1 VKRSK
6 ELLVGTVILVGLSV
20 VVFGTLWLQGSSFG
34 RPQTEVHA
42 LVRDVGQLAPG
53 NAVKFRGVSIGKIGL
68 ITVEPNNDAVRLQLL
83 LDGDVRLADDVRVVI
98 APESMFGDWQAE
110 LVTASQFPNF
120 DFFVVPEGRVQD
132 GIRVLGGYALPDLSR
147 LTAVADEVADNLS
160 SLTDRFDRAFSDETA
175 GQLAQAIQNME
186 QLTATLNR
194 VAEEQGAQFGEITDQ
209 VRVAAEDISTALA
222 SVRGSMARVDT
233 MIQSGDIDT
242 ILANTRVITG
252 NLVGVSSDAASATA
266 SLDATLSRADSAMA
280 RLDRITATI
289 ESGQGSIGRLLYDA
303 TAAHEIETILQQM
316 NLLLE
321 DFRAN
326 PRKYVRLSIF

>member
-1 VKRSK
+1 MKRGK
-6 ELLVGTVILVGLSV
+6 ELLVGTVIVVGMSV
-20 VVFGTLWLQGSSFG
+20 VVLGTLWLQGSSFG

-42 LVRDVGQLAPG
+42 LVRNVGQLAPG
-53 NAVKFRGVSIGKIGL
+53 NAVKFRGVTIGRVGL
-68 ITVEPNNDAVRLQLL
+68 ITVEPDNDAVRLQLL
-83 LDGDVRLADDVRVVI
+83 LDGQVRLADDVRVVI
-98 APESMFGDWQAE
+98 APESLFGDWQVE
-110 LVTASQFPNF
+110 IVTAAQFPAF
-120 DFFVVPEGRVQD
+120 DFYTVPEGRVQD

-147 LTAVADEVADNLS
+147 LTAVADEVADNLA

-194 VAEEQGAQFGEITDQ
+194 VVEEQGAEFRKITAQ
-209 VRVAAEDISTALA
+209 VSTSAQDISLALA
-222 SVRGSMARVDT
+222 SVSTSMARMDT
-233 MIQSGDIDT
+233 LIQSGDIDS
-242 ILANTRVITG
+242 ILANTRAITG
-252 NLVGVSSDAASATA
+252 NLVGVSSDVTAATA
-266 SLDATLSRADSAMA
+266 SLRSTLMRADSAML
-280 RLDRITATI
+280 RLDRIAEVI
-289 ESGQGSIGRLLYDA
+289 ESGEGTIGRLLYDA

>member
-1 VKRSK
+1 LKRGK
-6 ELLVGTVILVGLSV
+6 ELLVGTVILVGLAI

-42 LVRDVGQLAPG
+42 LVRNVGQLAPG
-53 NAVKFRGVSIGKIGL
+53 NTVKFRGVAIGTVGL
-68 ITVEPNNDAVRLQLL
+68 ITVEPDNDAVRLQLL

-110 LVTASQFPNF
+110 LVTATQFPAF
-120 DFFVVPEGRVQD
+120 DFFVVPEGRVKD

-186 QLTATLNR
+186 ELTATLNR
-194 VAEEQGAQFGEITDQ
+194 VVEEQGAEIGQITQQ
-209 VRVAAEDISTALA
+209 VRMSTEDISAVLT
-222 SVRGSMARVDT
+222 SVRSSMARVDT
-233 MIQSGDIDT
+233 LIQSGDIDT
-242 ILANTRVITG
+242 IMANTKAITS
-252 NLVGVSSDAASATA
+252 NLVGVSGDITSAAS
-266 SLDATLSRADSAMA
+266 SLEGTLMRADSAMT

-289 ESGQGSIGRLLYDA
+289 ESGEGTIGRLLYDA